1 MNDSAVPPLMMV
13 SGRRPAPWREGVDQS
28 LVVRARDGDREA
40 FAGLVRAVGDRLY
53 ALAYRL
59 LRDPDLAQDAYQET
73 MVTAWRQLAFLR
85 EPERF
90 EAWTRRILVRQCYAE
105 TRRRARLTSTGSVAD
120 RLPTGT
126 DEGRAIH
133 DRDELERAFR
143 ALSLDHR
150 AVVVLHHYLGLSLV
164 EVAETLGIPQGTA
177 RSRLHYAT
185 QALRRTLD
193 DQAAPATAKEGL
205 A

>member
-1 MNDSAVPPLMMV
+1 
-13 SGRRPAPWREGVDQS
+13 VDQT

-40 FAGLVRAVGDRLY
+40 FAALVRAVGDRLY

-59 LRDPDLAQDAYQET
+59 LRDTDQAQDAYQET
-73 MVTAWRQLAFLR
+73 MVTAWRQLAYLR
-85 EPERF
+85 DPERF

-105 TRRRARLTSTGSVAD
+105 TKRRSRLTSTGVVGDA
-120 RLPTGT
+120 LPAGP
-126 DEGRAIH
+126 DEGHAIH

-143 ALSLDHR
+143 DLSLDHR
-150 AVVVLHHYLGLSLV
+150 AVVVLHHYQGLSLV

-185 QALRRTLD
+185 KCLRRTLD
-193 DQAAPATAKEGL
+193 AQDAPVIAKEGL

>member
-1 MNDSAVPPLMMV
+1 M
-13 SGRRPAPWREGVDQS
+13 DQT

-53 ALAYRL
+53 ALAFRL

-73 MVTAWRQLAFLR
+73 MVTAWRQLAYLR
-85 EPERF
+85 DPERF

-105 TRRRARLTSTGSVAD
+105 TRRRSRLTTTGSIGDALAS
-120 RLPTGT
+120 RG
-126 DEGRAIH
+126 DEGHAIH

-143 ALSLDHR
+143 DLSLDHR
-150 AVVVLHHYLGLSLV
+150 AVVVLHHYVGLSLV
-164 EVAETLGIPQGTA
+164 EVAETLDIPQGTA

-185 QALRRTLD
+185 RSLRRSLD
-193 DQAAPATAKEGL
+193 AQAAPATAKEGL

>member
-1 MNDSAVPPLMMV
+1 M
-13 SGRRPAPWREGVDQS
+13 DQS

-40 FAGLVRAVGDRLY
+40 FAGLVRAVGDRHY

-73 MVTAWRQLAFLR
+73 MVTAWRQLAYLR
-85 EPERF
+85 EPDRF

-105 TRRRARLTSTGSVAD
+105 TKRRSRLTSTGSIAEA
-120 RLPTGT
+120 LPSGT
-126 DEGRAIH
+126 DDARAIL
-133 DRDELERAFR
+133 DRDELERGFR
-143 ALSLDHR
+143 ELSMDHR

-185 QALRRTLD
+185 QALRRSLD
-193 DQAAPATAKEGL
+193 AQATSATAKEGL